1 LGYDKPKKIIKF
13 DIELIRKKQMKKILI
28 ASAVVVILLQCCYIL
43 KLKHDLDIRKLI
55 NEKTIMQVLDR
66 NFFEYTRNTER
77 QTVYQD
83 DQPLDEPDCLNDQS
97 DVVERIEMLEMH
109 LDYNPSKKWIKD
121 VLHYAKINFRS

>member
-1 LGYDKPKKIIKF
+1 
-13 DIELIRKKQMKKILI
+13 MKKALI
-28 ASAVVVILLQCCYIL
+28 ASVFIIILLQSLYIL
-43 KLKHDLDIRKLI
+43 KLKHDLSIRKLV

-66 NFFEYTRNTER
+66 RFFEYTSNKET
-77 QTVYQD
+77 QVAYQY

-121 VLHYAKINFRS
+121 VLNYAKTKARATSDY